1 MSGVRMFRM
10 NFEFAKRSLS
20 LLPKDTKKK
29 MIFLIAFQVVASSI
43 DIVALLLLGVITN
56 VGLKY
61 VQDELAEFPNF
72 LLSSLN
78 ISSLNFESQF
88 ALLCLLTLLL
98 FGARTLIS
106 ILGSRHIL
114 LFLGVRGAIASNQ
127 FLDKLLQTKPDY
139 IGKKNSQEL
148 LYGITT
154 GIDNLVLNYL
164 GAFSLLVSEMV
175 FLSMLMTTVIS
186 IQPLTGLYSL
196 FLFTITFVII
206 NKSTSHRGS
215 RYYEELGQLQIT
227 YNQKLL
233 ELLSVYR
240 ELLLRNMTNSST
252 EVIHDKR
259 RQTLMVRARILF
271 LPVLSKYLFEFV
283 LLFGGALIA
292 TAQLLISD
300 VISAVAALVIFLA
313 ASSRI
318 LPALIRAQ
326 AAALAMKQSEGASQV
341 TAKQIVEFQ
350 NSSIVSKEDLDQI
363 PDKNFTPS
371 VVLSKVNFKYSQD
384 SEFQIH
390 DISLEIEPNS
400 FVAIVGESGSGKSTL
415 ADIILGLIEPNT
427 GKVAISGLNPLDA
440 YKRWPGKVAYVPQ
453 DISII
458 DATIRENITLN
469 NFDLSSDSEVYQAL
483 ESAKLLDEI
492 GSLPKKLDEVVG
504 EKGLKLSG
512 GQRQR
517 LGIARA
523 LFTKPNL
530 IVFDEATS
538 ALDPVTEKAL
548 TEAIYNRSKGVTLI
562 VIAHRLSTVRNAD
575 LVVLLDKGQLIAQ
588 GTFEEVRK
596 LAPSFDEQAK
606 LVNL

>member
-1 MSGVRMFRM
+1 MFRM

-20 LLPKDTKKK
+20 LLPKDTQTKI
-29 MIFLIAFQVVASSI
+29 IFLIIFQVVASSL
-43 DIVALLLLGVITN
+43 DILALLLLGIITN

-61 VQDELAEFPNF
+61 AQNELAEFPNI
-72 LLSSLN
+72 LLSFLN
-78 ISSLNFESQF
+78 ISSLNFEFQF
-88 ALLCLLTLLL
+88 AWLCLLALLL

-106 ILGSRHIL
+106 IFGSRYIL
-114 LFLGVRGAIASNQ
+114 LFLGARGAIASNQ
-127 FLDKLLQTKPDY
+127 FLDKLLQTKPNY
-139 IGKKNSQEL
+139 ISSKNSQEL

-154 GIDNLVLNYL
+154 GLDNLVLNYL
-164 GAFSLLVSEMV
+164 GALSLLVSEIV
-175 FLSMLMTTVIS
+175 FLSMLLTSVIS
-186 IQPLTGLYSL
+186 LQPLTGIYSL
-196 FLFTITFVII
+196 LIFTITFLII
-206 NKSTSHRGS
+206 NRSTLHRGS

-233 ELLSVYR
+233 ELLSVYK
-240 ELLLRNMTNSST
+240 ELLLRNMTKIST
-252 EVIHDKR
+252 EGIRDKR
-259 RQTLMVRARILF
+259 RQTLMIRARILF
-271 LPVLSKYLFEFV
+271 LPILSKYLFEFV

-292 TAQLLISD
+292 ASQLLIYD
-300 VISAVAALVIFLA
+300 VISAVSALVIFLA
-313 ASSRI
+313 AASRI
-318 LPALIRAQ
+318 LPSLIRAQ

-341 TAKQIVEFQ
+341 TVEQIIEFQ
-350 NSSIVSKEDLDQI
+350 NSSMVSKQVVDQI
-363 PDKNFTPS
+363 GREDFTPS
-371 VVLSKVNFKYSQD
+371 VILSKVNFTYLPD
-384 SEFQIH
+384 SEFQIR
-390 DISLEIEPNS
+390 DISLEIKPNT

-415 ADIILGLIEPNT
+415 ADIILGLAEPNT
-427 GKVAISGLNPLDA
+427 GRVAISGVSPLDA

-453 DISII
+453 NISII
-458 DATIRENITLN
+458 DATIRENITLS
-469 NFDLSSDSEVYQAL
+469 NFDSFSDSEIYQTL
-483 ESAKLLDEI
+483 ETAKLLEEI
-492 GSLPKKLDEVVG
+492 RLLPKKLDEIVG

-538 ALDPVTEKAL
+538 ALDPITERAV

-575 LVVLLDKGQLIAQ
+575 LVVLLNKGRIIAQ